1 MKIMPSMTRLILALI
16 AFFFSTAALRADLVL
31 EQQTSDT
38 NRTQRVIIKLHDD
51 KMRLDQPD
59 DHLSVIVDLRTRDS
73 ITLLTTNKT
82 YLQRYGADIKW
93 KVELEKKNTGGTNEM
108 DAMPAPAMDTGKSEA
123 VNGYDTE
130 IYTWSG
136 AHGLTT
142 TLWVAKNFPNYEAI
156 KTELGKLDSF
166 NDSGPHRNAQPK
178 LSALPGMVL
187 KSESVFEG
195 RKVTTSLV
203 SVKVEP
209 VSAILFELPVDY
221 SPWKAPN
228 KTP

>member
-1 MKIMPSMTRLILALI
+1 MTRSILALI
-16 AFFFSTAALRADLVL
+16 AFFFSAAALRADLVL
-31 EQQTSDT
+31 EQQSSDT
-38 NRTQRVIIKLHDD
+38 NRTSVVILKLHAD
-51 KMRLDQPD
+51 KMRLDQSD

-73 ITLLTTNKT
+73 VTLLTTNKT

-108 DAMPAPAMDTGKSEA
+108 DAMPAPAINTGKSET

-136 AHGLTT
+136 AHGLTE
-142 TLWVAKNFPNYEAI
+142 TLWVAKNFPNFEAI
-156 KTELGKLDSF
+156 RAELAKLDSF
-166 NDSGPHRNAQPK
+166 NDSGPHRNAQQK

-187 KSESVFEG
+187 KSESVFDG
-195 RKVTTSLV
+195 HKVTTTLV

-209 VSAILFELPVDY
+209 VKALLFELPVDY
-221 SPWKAPN
+221 SPWNAPN
-228 KTP
+228 KNP